1 MASNTIESQISNDDK
16 TTFDIFGQVASI
28 HTLCNQ
34 VIVYCD
40 VKGTNKPALPHCGK
54 FHILMTSIITLLNLH
69 FDVHSKQFN
78 INTSSNISK
87 SSQNDASLA
96 TLLQTTTIVQNMQT
110 LEKLLIQARN
120 MFQELSHSF
129 FFFLIFVLFVYR
141 GAQNHNVDML

>member
-1 MASNTIESQISNDDK
+1 MTSHLIESQISVDNDK
-16 TTFDIFGQVASI
+16 TAFDIFGQVASI

-54 FHILMTSIITLLNLH
+54 FHILMSSIVTLLNLH

-78 INTSSNISK
+78 ITATSKLSK
-87 SSQNDASLA
+87 SSQNDAALA
-96 TLLQTTTIVQNMQT
+96 TVLQATTIIQNMQT

-129 FFFLIFVLFVYR
+129 YTASNTISL
-141 GAQNHNVDML
+141 AC